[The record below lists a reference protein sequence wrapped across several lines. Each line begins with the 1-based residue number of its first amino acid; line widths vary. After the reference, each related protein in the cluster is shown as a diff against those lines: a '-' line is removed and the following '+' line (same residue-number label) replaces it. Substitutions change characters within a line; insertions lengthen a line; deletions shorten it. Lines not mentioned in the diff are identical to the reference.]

1 MWGVLRHH
9 DDCRVKLGCLEVVE
23 LLAMFAPG
31 DIPDALPEIMPFVQG
46 VLRDGV
52 GGTSPECL
60 SRAAMCVK
68 LIAARTAGA
77 VESYRP
83 ELELYS
89 CLESVLGSLT
99 WEGAP
104 TWRGVVVSRD
114 VEK

>member
-23 LLAMFAPG
+23 LLAMFAPS

-46 VLRDGV
+46 VLTDGV

-114 VEK
+114 VE